1 MTPIDLKSA
10 IVCPLMFNDALIGVL
25 SLYHVDA
32 NRYTE
37 DHRRLLERIA
47 EQAGAVIHNSIV
59 FEQTQED
66 SLTDPL
72 TGLPNRRS
80 MFVHLT
86 RELSRA
92 ERLNR
97 EMALI
102 VMDIDEFK
110 AINDTHGHH
119 VGDRALREMAQ
130 TLRQALRPYDL
141 CVRYAGDEFIIVLSD
156 CPREAAEVKRSE
168 LQALASR
175 IEIEVRPG
183 KIVNLGAS
191 AGLAVYPHDGST
203 YEELIADA
211 DHGMYRDKAARRGAH
226 VIVAPQA
233 TPTEFLADIIPPE
246 ALEESAVPRRR
257 LA

>member
-1 MTPIDLKSA
+1 MHCCVFFFSSRRRHTRFDCDWSSDVCSSDL
-10 IVCPLMFNDALIGVL
+10 
-25 SLYHVDA
+25 
-32 NRYTE
+32 TE

-97 EMALI
+97 QVALI

-110 AINDTHGHH
+110 GINDTYGHH
-119 VGDRALREMAQ
+119 VGDHALRQMA
-130 TLRQALRPYDL
+130 QALR
-141 CVRYAGDEFIIVLSD
+141 
-156 CPREAAEVKRSE
+156 AA
-168 LQALASR
+168 
-175 IEIEVRPG
+175 
-183 KIVNLGAS
+183 
-191 AGLAVYPHDGST
+191 
-203 YEELIADA
+203 
-211 DHGMYRDKAARRGAH
+211 
-226 VIVAPQA
+226 
-233 TPTEFLADIIPPE
+233 
-246 ALEESAVPRRR
+246 
-257 LA
+257 